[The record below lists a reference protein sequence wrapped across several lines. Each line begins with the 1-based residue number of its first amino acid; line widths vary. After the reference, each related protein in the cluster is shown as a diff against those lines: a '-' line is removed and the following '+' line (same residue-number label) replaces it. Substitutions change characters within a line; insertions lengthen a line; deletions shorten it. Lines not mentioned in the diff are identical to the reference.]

1 MFFLHLHYE
10 RFFLQQKDM
19 YHDLKWDILKLPLCN
34 KILIS
39 SSLSNLHIEYDIVGF
54 MDLKH
59 I

>member
-1 MFFLHLHYE
+1 MLFLHLHYDN
-10 RFFLQQKDM
+10 FLQQKVM
-19 YHDLKWDILKLPLCN
+19 YHDLKLNIVELLVCN
-34 KILIS
+34 KFLIS

>member
-10 RFFLQQKDM
+10 KFLQQKDI
-19 YHDLKWDILKLPLCN
+19 YRDLKLDILELLVCN
-34 KILIS
+34 TFLIS